1 MKPDGELGRNHS
13 HVAKFQHEVAVPG
26 AAIVLA
32 VRDQL
37 ESELFL
43 QSHHLANRGVSV
55 SEISPLSAF
64 SRAPMSAAG
73 LLRLPTWSA
82 RKGGL
87 VCSMVGFPGNRVF
100 RERRSRL
107 ANDSTGGVGLM

>member
-43 QSHHLANRGVSV
+43 QSHHLANRGVLY
-55 SEISPLSAF
+55 PLELGIRDLAF
-64 SRAPMSAAG
+64 VRLFAGPDERGGPTYAAD
-73 LLRLPTWSA
+73 RLGA
-82 RKGGL
+82 ERGVRML
-87 VCSMVGFPGNRVF
+87 PGRF
-100 RERRSRL
+100 SWK
-107 ANDSTGGVGLM
+107 

>member
-43 QSHHLANRGVSV
+43 QSHHLANRGVLY
-55 SEISPLSAF
+55 PLELGIRDLAF
-64 SRAPMSAAG
+64 VRLFACPDERGGPTEAADVLG
-73 LLRLPTWSA
+73 AEGRLGMLHGRFSW
-82 RKGGL
+82 K
-87 VCSMVGFPGNRVF
+87 
-100 RERRSRL
+100 
-107 ANDSTGGVGLM
+107 

>member
-43 QSHHLANRGVSV
+43 QSHHLANRGVLYPLELGIRDLAFVRLFAWPDERGGSTEASHLLG
-55 SEISPLSAF
+55 SEGGRGMFQERF
-64 SRAPMSAAG
+64 S
-73 LLRLPTWSA
+73 LRTS
-82 RKGGL
+82 
-87 VCSMVGFPGNRVF
+87 FPVKMRQ
-100 RERRSRL
+100 
-107 ANDSTGGVGLM
+107 

>member
-26 AAIVLA
+26 APIVLA

-43 QSHHLANRGVSV
+43 QSQHLAPRGVLY
-55 SEISPLSAF
+55 PLELGIRDLAF
-64 SRAPMSAAG
+64 VRLFACNDERGGPTDAADVPG
-73 LLRLPTWSA
+73 AEGRLGMLHGRFSW
-82 RKGGL
+82 K
-87 VCSMVGFPGNRVF
+87 
-100 RERRSRL
+100 
-107 ANDSTGGVGLM
+107 